1 MPLPIF
7 TAIQHE
13 IPLAP
18 AKALQ
23 EVREQRDYLIDS
35 SRYEILKKEEEE
47 LESKTRWL
55 WFEFTP
61 YEVGCDELG
70 VSCVDLVALFDYPAV
85 ISQQAWIPSWS
96 LGRRFENGKNI
107 ERRVSETIS
116 PGSLLNI
123 CYLG

>member
-7 TAIQHE
+7 TVIQHE

-18 AKALQ
+18 AKTLQ

-35 SRYEILKKEEEE
+35 SRYEMLKKEEEE
-47 LESKTRWL
+47 LEGKTRWL

-70 VSCVDLVALFDYPAV
+70 VSYVDSVALFDYPAV
-85 ISQQAWIPSWS
+85 IS
-96 LGRRFENGKNI
+96 
-107 ERRVSETIS
+107 
-116 PGSLLNI
+116 
-123 CYLG
+123 